1 MKKLFI
7 VACLLGLCSGSAL
20 AYKSTP
26 VKLCL
31 GSPDQKTEYKI
42 SALEVDGDYLNKNYK
57 TDYFYSK
64 SDFYLIDNPQKPGKH
79 LVFNVMDRLSG
90 GYYKDYL
97 TEGNYFT
104 KENWR
109 LETGW
114 QNCGKPPQF

>member
-7 VACLLGLCSGSAL
+7 VACLLGLCSGSVL

-26 VKLCL
+26 VRVCL
-31 GSPDQKTEYKI
+31 RSPDQTAVYKI

-57 TDYFYSK
+57 TDYFYSE

-79 LVFNVMDRLSG
+79 LVFKVRDRLSG
-90 GYYKDYL
+90 GYYRDYL
-97 TEGNYFT
+97 SKGDYFT
-104 KENWR
+104 KEKWR

-114 QNCGKPPQF
+114 EYCGKPPQF